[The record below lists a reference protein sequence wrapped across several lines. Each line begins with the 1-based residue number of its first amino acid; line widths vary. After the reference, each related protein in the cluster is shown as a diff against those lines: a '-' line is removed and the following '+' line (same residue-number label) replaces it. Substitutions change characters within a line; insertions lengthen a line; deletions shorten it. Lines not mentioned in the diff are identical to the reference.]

1 MPFIP
6 RFPHA
11 VAAALLCWACLLPAS
26 PAVAQ
31 PMPPEQIAQ
40 LYLDYVIHDDVDSAR
55 QLDAYTK
62 RFFPDKVP
70 IRMEVLRNVA
80 NMRETSYRRMAENR
94 VKALLDAKQPQT
106 LKEQLIEAF
115 RLQRALIDQSS
126 CKVLSKTIKPNPALP
141 GQKTAIV
148 RYQCVIPDIRYSID
162 DALATLAPHDEAGLR
177 DAVNTFLDAARNPQG
192 VKTVTG
198 TQELYGG
205 RENGPWDN
213 GGGQEWVAPILAGFR
228 P

>member
-11 VAAALLCWACLLPAS
+11 VAATLLCWACLLPAS

-31 PMPPEQIAQ
+31 PMTPEQIAQ
-40 LYLDYVIHDDVDSAR
+40 FYLDYVIHDDVDSAR

-80 NMRETSYRRMAENR
+80 NMRETSYRRTAENR

-115 RLQRALIDQSS
+115 RLQRALIEQSS

-148 RYQCVIPDIRYSID
+148 RYQCVIPDIRYSIA